1 LFKIHGKNINFF
13 ADINNN
19 YRKKNICIKTTPNTK
34 KIYIFAA
41 KTNKNQNVIMLK
53 KTFKIIAVAMLAA
66 ATIGCGGRSEEQMK
80 ADAASLIAVNHNVD
94 SVYNA
99 LKQSYETFQAAEMD
113 RALEGFN
120 KYLAE
125 ATKTLGGM
133 NVGPE
138 CQPLHQLLNQKVE
151 TMRSIASNEAK
162 EQVRIYK
169 IPDSDFT
176 DELRQQWDNISSA
189 VDKKVS
195 VANTKVNQAIETI
208 NQKSK
213 KSGK

>member
-1 LFKIHGKNINFF
+1 
-13 ADINNN
+13 
-19 YRKKNICIKTTPNTK
+19 
-34 KIYIFAA
+34 
-41 KTNKNQNVIMLK
+41 MLK
-53 KTFKIIAVAMLAA
+53 KTLKIIAVAMLATA
-66 ATIGCGGRSEEQMK
+66 AISCGGRSEEQMK
-80 ADAASLIAVNHNVD
+80 ADAASLMAVNHNVD
-94 SVYNA
+94 SVYNQ

-138 CQPLHQLLNQKVE
+138 CQQLHQLLTKKVG
-151 TMRSIASNEAK
+151 TMLSIASNEAK

-176 DELRQQWDNISSA
+176 DELRQQWDNISA
-189 VDKKVS
+189 AADKKVS
-195 VANTKVNQAIETI
+195 EANTKVNQAIETI
-208 NQKSK
+208 NQKSQ

>member
-1 LFKIHGKNINFF
+1 
-13 ADINNN
+13 
-19 YRKKNICIKTTPNTK
+19 
-34 KIYIFAA
+34 
-41 KTNKNQNVIMLK
+41 
-53 KTFKIIAVAMLAA
+53 MLAA

-138 CQPLHQLLNQKVE
+138 CQPLHQLLNKKVE

>member
-1 LFKIHGKNINFF
+1 MEWN
-13 ADINNN
+13 
-19 YRKKNICIKTTPNTK
+19 KKNSIQNHPNTK
-34 KIYIFAA
+34 KLYIFAA

-53 KTFKIIAVAMLAA
+53 KTLKIIAVAMLAT

-80 ADAASLIAVNHNVD
+80 ADAASLMAVNHNVD
-94 SVYNA
+94 SVYNQ

-120 KYLAE
+120 KYLVE
-125 ATKTLGGM
+125 ATSTLSGM

-138 CQPLHQLLNQKVE
+138 CQQLHQLLTKKVG
-151 TMRSIASNEAK
+151 TMLSIASNEAK

-176 DELRQQWDNISSA
+176 DELRQQWDNISA
-189 VDKKVS
+189 AADKKVS
-195 VANTKVNQAIETI
+195 EANTKVNQAIETI
-208 NQKSK
+208 NQKSQ

>member
-1 LFKIHGKNINFF
+1 MEWN
-13 ADINNN
+13 
-19 YRKKNICIKTTPNTK
+19 KKNSIQNHPNTK
-34 KIYIFAA
+34 KLYIFAP

-53 KTFKIIAVAMLAA
+53 KTLKIIAVAMLAT

-80 ADAASLIAVNHNVD
+80 ADAASLMAVNHNVD
-94 SVYNA
+94 SVYNQ

-120 KYLAE
+120 KYLVE
-125 ATKTLGGM
+125 ATSTLSGM

-138 CQPLHQLLNQKVE
+138 CQQLHQLLTQKVG
-151 TMRSIASNEAK
+151 TMLSIASNEAK

-176 DELRQQWDNISSA
+176 DELRQQWDNISA
-189 VDKKVS
+189 AADKKVS
-195 VANTKVNQAIETI
+195 EANTKVNQAIETI
-208 NQKSK
+208 NQKSQ